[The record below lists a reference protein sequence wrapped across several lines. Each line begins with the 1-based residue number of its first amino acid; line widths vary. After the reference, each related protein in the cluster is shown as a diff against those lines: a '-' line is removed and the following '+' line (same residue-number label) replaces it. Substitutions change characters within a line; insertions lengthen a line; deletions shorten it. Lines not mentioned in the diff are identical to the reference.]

1 MIILGIN
8 YQSIHRM
15 RKWNYTFKDPS
26 FLKYKFYS
34 FDSSVVAPSLDQCQP
49 PKCLAS
55 NGDPPRKMKNSV
67 RWVIGLTL
75 VSISIEYVYSQ
86 PLKKFTYLI
95 SDIRLSY
102 IDIRLAILIQL
113 E

>member
-1 MIILGIN
+1 MIILVHQLSVNEEGEK
-8 YQSIHRM
+8 Q
-15 RKWNYTFKDPS
+15 NYTFEDPS
-26 FLKYKFYS
+26 FLRYKFYS

-55 NGDPPRKMKNSV
+55 NGDPPRKMKNSR

-86 PLKKFTYLI
+86 LLEKFTSLI

-102 IDIRLAILIQL
+102 IDIRLTLLIQL